1 MQKTSLEE
9 VLAHFRE
16 AARDNRDLGDLFE
29 RLVAN
34 YLVTDPQYAEL
45 FAGDV
50 WMWSEW
56 KHRWGGDTGIDL
68 VARERATGDY
78 WAIQCKFYLPEY
90 QVSKADVDSFLAASG
105 RRFATD
111 DGAHAFVNRLIV
123 STTDKWG
130 SNAERALE
138 DQQVP
143 VERLSVSD
151 LDASPVDW
159 ARFDLK
165 RPDRMRLRSKK
176 ELREHQQEAH
186 GKVIA
191 GFAES
196 DRGKLIM
203 ACGTG
208 KTFVA
213 LRIAEALA
221 PTGGRILF
229 LAPSISLV
237 SQALREWTA
246 DAVTPFHAMVVC
258 SDTKVGRDEEDARVH
273 DVPFPATTDPGRL
286 VSAATA
292 LAAVDGSRRNVI
304 FATYQ
309 SVRVVADAQKRGF
322 GDFDLV
328 VCDEAHRTTGLTRD
342 GEDASDFVLVHDNA
356 VVAARKR
363 LYMTATPRIFA
374 EASKTKAA
382 DKGAELYSMDDE
394 AVYGPEF
401 HRLGFGEAVRRGL
414 LCDYRVLLVATNE
427 SKMAGIANA
436 YAAALD
442 GEDKRAKAIDSRF
455 VAKIF
460 GSWKGLAKKDVRL
473 IDGGDEQEA
482 PDVDRLPMR
491 RAIAFS
497 SSIKGSQTLTSTFPG
512 LLDLYRRETGR
523 DDVLDCQ
530 FDHVDGGMNALVR
543 RRKLD
548 WLKADTEG
556 ACRVL
561 SNARCLSEG
570 IDVPALDGVV
580 FFDTRDSVVEIV
592 QSVGRVM
599 RKPNDEAERR
609 RKQYGY
615 IILPVGI
622 PSKALDHYDS
632 YIAGDPQFRGIWKV
646 IKALRAHD
654 ESLVDEAEFRSKIQV
669 IDGGDGDG
677 AGGGGQGEIPLDLPN
692 LPIGDISEAVYAAIP
707 KKLGDTTY
715 WHDWAASVADIAQA
729 IIHRIH
735 ALLKEPAPRKAF
747 DAFVTS
753 LHKNINPAVTDK
765 QAVEMLAQHMVTRP
779 VFEALFDRDANRD
792 ANPVSRAMER
802 VVRHIDQR
810 GIGGET
816 ESLEKFY
823 ASIRD
828 RATLAKSEKSRQELI
843 RSLYDS
849 FFATAFKEMAKDL
862 GVVYTP
868 VEVVDFVL
876 RSADDVLHEHFGR
889 RLADKQV
896 HILDPFTGTGT
907 FIARLLQNTALIGD
921 ADLARKYHH
930 ELHANEIVLLAYY
943 VAGVNIESAY
953 RARSGADE
961 NTGFPGI
968 VLTDT
973 FQMTEGKGLLDPL
986 VFAENSDRIQRQR
999 EKPIR
1004 VIVAN
1009 PPYSVAQGGAK
1020 YDKLDA
1026 RIEETYAKYSTG
1038 INKASLYDSYMRAFR
1053 WASDRVEDEGV
1064 VGFVTNGGWID
1075 GNTMDGFRKCLADE
1089 FSDVYVLNLRG
1100 NARTSGEQRRKEADN
1115 VFEVGSRATVAI
1127 TLLVKHKAHKGAARI
1142 HYHDIGD
1149 YLSREQKLARLDDF
1163 GSCRNIEW
1171 GTVEPNEHYDWLNQR
1186 SDDFGTL
1193 MALDGEPG
1201 AIFATRSNGIQTNR
1215 DDWVYNFSRETLEAN
1230 MRRTVAFYNGQ
1241 LKLHGDAIGSVGD
1254 AKQQEAAAKRLVD
1267 SDPTRIKWT
1276 SSLLADLCRG
1286 TRGKFDASHVMPAIY
1301 RPFEKVWLYYD
1312 RLFNHRYK
1320 ERLYPEANYSNVSI
1334 VIKQRWSG
1342 LGFFSLMSD
1351 VPFDLQPDGGT
1362 QCFPLHW
1369 YEKAADTKQQG
1380 DLSLGGGND
1389 SEPDASGYLKRDG
1402 ITDEA
1407 LANFRQHYSDRKI
1420 TKEGI
1425 FYYVYGVLHSPEYR
1439 KRYAADLKRLLPRI
1453 PYAAD
1458 FHAFRKAGEKLAALH
1473 TGYETVKPYPLKE
1486 QSSELGLDPKEHYGV
1501 HKMRFARAAGDA
1513 DRSALVVNDHL
1524 TLLGIPAEAREY
1536 VVNGK
1541 SGVEWLVDR
1550 YQISKDPDSG
1560 IVNDPNEWSDDPRYI
1575 VELVKRVVTVSVETM
1590 KIVKGLPAVGA
1601 THEGTR
1607 AVPSPPVGV

>member
-45 FAGDV
+45 FDGDV
-50 WMWSEW
+50 WMWPEW

-78 WAIQCKFYLPEY
+78 WAIQCKFYLPEH

-111 DGAHAFVNRLIV
+111 DGEHAFVNRLIV

-130 SNAERALE
+130 SNAEKALE

-143 VERLSVSD
+143 VERLAVSD
-151 LDASPVDW
+151 LEASPVDW
-159 ARFDLK
+159 AHFDLK

-186 GKVIA
+186 GKVVA
-191 GFAES
+191 GFAEH

-213 LRIAEALA
+213 LRIAEAMTPA
-221 PTGGRILF
+221 GGRILF

-246 DAVTPFHAMVVC
+246 DASTPFHALVVC

-273 DVPFPATTDPGRL
+273 DVPFPATTDPDRL
-286 VSAATA
+286 VRTANA
-292 LAAVDGSRRNVI
+292 LAAVDGSRRTVI

-309 SVRVVADAQKRGF
+309 SIRVVADAQKRGL

-342 GEDASDFVLVHDNA
+342 GEDASDFVLVHDNK

-382 DKGAELYSMDDE
+382 DKGAELYSMDDP
-394 AVYGPEF
+394 AVYGSEF

-473 IDGGDEQEA
+473 IDGADEQEA

-512 LLDLYRRETGR
+512 LLNLYRRETGR
-523 DDVLDCQ
+523 GDVLDCQ

-548 WLKADTEG
+548 WLKADTDG

-570 IDVPALDGVV
+570 IDVPALDGVI
-580 FFDTRDSVVEIV
+580 FFDTRDSVVDIV

-615 IILPVGI
+615 IVLPVGI

-632 YIAGDPQFRGIWKV
+632 YIAGDPQFKGIWKV

-654 ESLVDEAEFRSKIQV
+654 ESLVDEAEFRNKIRI
-669 IDGGDGDG
+669 IDGGDGG
-677 AGGGGQGEIPLDLPN
+677 GGEGGGQGEIPLGLPD
-692 LPIGDISEAVYAAIP
+692 LPIGNISEAVYAAIP
-707 KKLGDTTY
+707 KKLGDTAY

-729 IIHRIH
+729 IIARIN
-735 ALLKEPAPRKAF
+735 ALIKEPAPRKAF
-747 DAFVTS
+747 DAFVSS

-802 VVRHIDQR
+802 VVRHIDSR

-823 ASIRD
+823 TSIRD

-849 FFATAFKEMAKDL
+849 FFKTAFKEMARDL

-868 VEVVDFVL
+868 VEVVDFIL
-876 RSADDVLHEHFGR
+876 RSANDVLHEHFGR

-907 FIARLLQNTALIGD
+907 FIARLLQNVDLIGD

-930 ELHANEIVLLAYY
+930 ELHANEVVLLAYY

-973 FQMTEGKGLLDPL
+973 FQMTEGRGLLDPL

-1004 VIVAN
+1004 VIVGN
-1009 PPYSVAQGGAK
+1009 PPYSVTQGGAK
-1020 YDKLDA
+1020 YEKLDA
-1026 RIEETYAKYSTG
+1026 RIEETYAKYSSAT
-1038 INKASLYDSYMRAFR
+1038 NKNSLYDSYIRAFR
-1053 WASDRVEDEGV
+1053 WASDRIEDDGIV
-1064 VGFVTNGGWID
+1064 AFVTNGGWVD

-1100 NARTSGEQRRKEADN
+1100 NARTSGEQRRREADN
-1115 VFEVGSRATVAI
+1115 VFESGSKATVAI
-1127 TLLVKHKAHKGAARI
+1127 TLLVKHKAHKGQARV
-1142 HYHDIGD
+1142 HYHNIGD
-1149 YLSREQKLARLDDF
+1149 YLSREQKLMRLDEL
-1163 GSCRNIEW
+1163 GSCRNAGWKTI
-1171 GTVEPNEHYDWLNQR
+1171 EPNEHHDWINQR
-1186 SDDFGTL
+1186 SDDFGAL
-1193 MALDGEPG
+1193 LALDDEPG
-1201 AIFATRSNGIQTNR
+1201 ALFAMRSCGVKTQR
-1215 DDWVYNFSRETLEAN
+1215 DPWAYNFSHDALSANIKRHIEFYDEEVARLAPALGKIARQKGREEYVEAHSRTAL
-1230 MRRTVAFYNGQ
+1230 RRGKWTRG
-1241 LKLHGDAIGSVGD
+1241 L
-1254 AKQQEAAAKRLVD
+1254 QQHAGRQYREPF
-1267 SDPTRIKWT
+1267 DPTRLVK
-1276 SSLLADLCRG
+1276 
-1286 TRGKFDASHVMPAIY
+1286 VQY
-1301 RPFEKVWLYYD
+1301 RPFTREWLYSSQLLNEMTY
-1312 RLFNHRYK
+1312 RVPS
-1320 ERLYPEANYSNVSI
+1320 LYPAGDYANVAI
-1334 VIKQRWSG
+1334 AVKQRWDG
-1342 LGFFSLMSD
+1342 RGQFALMSS
-1351 VPFDLQPDGGT
+1351 VPIDLQPDGGV
-1362 QCFPLHW
+1362 QCFPLYW
-1369 YEKAADTKQQG
+1369 YEKAANTKQQG
-1380 DLSLGGGND
+1380 DLSLGGGTD
-1389 SEPDASGYLKRDG
+1389 GQPDKNGYIKRDG

-1407 LANFRQHYSDRKI
+1407 LANFREHYGDRKI

-1425 FYYVYGVLHSPEYR
+1425 FHYVYGVLHSPEYR
-1439 KRYAADLKRLLPRI
+1439 TRYAADLKKLLPRI
-1453 PYAAD
+1453 PFAAD

-1473 TGYETVKPYPLKE
+1473 AGYENVKPYPLKE
-1486 QSSELGLDPKEHYGV
+1486 QSGELGLDPKEHYRV
-1501 HKMRFARAAGDA
+1501 QKMRFARGNGGV
-1513 DRSALVVNDHL
+1513 DRSTLVVNDHL
-1524 TLLGIPAEAREY
+1524 TLLGIPDEAHEY

-1541 SGVEWLVDR
+1541 SGIEWLIDR
-1550 YQISKDPDSG
+1550 YQVTKDTGSG

-1575 VELVKRVVTVSVETM
+1575 VELVKRVVTVSVETV
-1590 KIVKGLPAVGA
+1590 KIVEALPAIGEA
-1601 THEGTR
+1601 
-1607 AVPSPPVGV
+1607 AA